1 MGDEEHR
8 ALRKPALQGGLHLD
22 LRPRVH
28 GRGGLVQDEDL
39 GVPEEGAGQ
48 AQELL
53 LAQAGSKWDSQ
64 ASGLCVH
71 TSGFAGRTPQGV
83 PTTATEVGALHE
95 CALPHMDL

>member
-1 MGDEEHR
+1 MGDEQHR

-39 GVPEEGAGQ
+39 RVPEEGAGQ

-53 LAQAGSKWDSQ
+53 LAQAGSEWDSQ
-64 ASGLCVH
+64 ASGLCVR
-71 TSGFAGRTPQGV
+71 TSGFAGRTPRG
-83 PTTATEVGALHE
+83 PHDSRRSGGA
-95 CALPHMDL
+95 A